1 VGKFVAFS
9 AFKWLNLLNLKDVKI
24 FHVMPVEFGMP
35 TAHTSCVRDAAQHPE
50 CVLESSYEGIQDDD
64 EKNDKE

>member
-1 VGKFVAFS
+1 
-9 AFKWLNLLNLKDVKI
+9 
-24 FHVMPVEFGMP
+24 MPVEFGMT